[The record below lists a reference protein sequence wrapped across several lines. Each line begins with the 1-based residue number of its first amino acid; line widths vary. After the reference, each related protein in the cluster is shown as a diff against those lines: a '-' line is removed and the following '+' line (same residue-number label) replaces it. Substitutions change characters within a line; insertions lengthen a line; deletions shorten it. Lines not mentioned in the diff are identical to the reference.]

1 MIQNADI
8 YNENI
13 QDLIEN
19 ELDEDLKDIKREYR
33 TLSRHLFKNDRNK
46 AIELYTNGLLDS
58 LDTHIKTIEQIV
70 ENCTLI
76 KEELIK
82 SIEGGYDK
90 QKSDRAKWLN
100 R

>member
-19 ELDEDLKDIKREYR
+19 ELDEDIRDIKRQYR
-33 TLSRHLFKNDRNK
+33 TLSKALFKNDRNK
-46 AIELYTNGLLDS
+46 AIELYTNGLLDTI
-58 LDTHIKTIEQIV
+58 DVHVKTIEQIV
-70 ENCTLI
+70 ENCTLV

-82 SIEGGYDK
+82 SIECGYDK
-90 QKSDRAKWLN
+90 QKSERSKWT
-100 R
+100 